1 MRAAKRDARFEGMVR
16 KRRAQ
21 HTRDTNCGVRVEHT
35 AGRRCRVHTTHRANR
50 LVIVDR
56 NTVPVGLGDVR
67 VEFAST
73 VEVQASV
80 RFLHP
85 THNFA
90 LVQYR
95 TEQLDPTEP
104 DGHGGEAGEED
115 GEADVPRT
123 CGVRTAAISSAP
135 LEVGEEC
142 MFVGLPRS
150 STAR

>member
-1 MRAAKRDARFEGMVR
+1 MGAGLVVDATLG
-16 KRRAQ
+16 
-21 HTRDTNCGVRVEHT
+21 
-35 AGRRCRVHTTHRANR
+35 
-50 LVIVDR
+50 LVLVDR

-95 TEQLDPTEP
+95 TDQLDNAPE
-104 DGHGGEAGEED
+104 GEGGGGGGSGGGSGGGDDEAEGEGD
-115 GEADVPRT
+115 DDDDDDDMVVRT
-123 CGVRTAAISSAP
+123 CACVRSAEISSSP
-135 LEVGEEC
+135 LSVGEEC
-142 MFVGLPRS
+142 MFVGLPKLDAALPFFQQCVVRE
-150 STAR
+150 TCVMEVI